1 MALDFVQFGN
11 KIFSFN
17 NNMTRAFQKS
27 IKILNKPTQSIQD
40 LSKIY
45 RRMKE
50 EGLNITWMDVL
61 RKSSRNNVKDK
72 IEVKLMQTR
81 KRHMKDIE
89 KVIKEAD
96 KEINEIPIQRKVE
109 YFQNKDNFNKGT

>member
-1 MALDFVQFGN
+1 MALDFVQNKN

-45 RRMKE
+45 RSMKA

-72 IEVKLMQTR
+72 IEGKM
-81 KRHMKDIE
+81 
-89 KVIKEAD
+89 IKT
-96 KEINEIPIQRKVE
+96 QRKI
-109 YFQNKDNFNKGT
+109 

>member
-1 MALDFVQFGN
+1 MALDFVQFEN

-45 RRMKE
+45 RSMKA

-61 RKSSRNNVKDK
+61 RKTSRNNVKDK
-72 IEVKLMQTR
+72 IEGKM
-81 KRHMKDIE
+81 
-89 KVIKEAD
+89 IKT
-96 KEINEIPIQRKVE
+96 QRKI
-109 YFQNKDNFNKGT
+109 